1 MANNNSGRDKNEK
14 DLVCSFCGKHQ
25 DEVERMIIG
34 PGVNICSE
42 CIGLCHDLLSDKPER
57 PSGSRAPRAGAGR
70 TRSLQAADDLN
81 INIMTP
87 AEIKEGLDQY
97 VIGQDEAKR
106 VLAVSVYNH
115 YKRIL
120 SGKGGDVELQ
130 KSNVLL
136 LGPSGVGKTL
146 LAQTLAK
153 MLGVPFA
160 IADATTLTEAGYV
173 GEDVENILV
182 QLLQNADYDI
192 EAASKGII
200 YIDEIDK
207 ISRKSDGPS
216 ITRDVSGEGVQ
227 QALLKIIEGTEAN
240 IPPKGGRKHPQQEFI
255 RMDTSNILFIVGGAF
270 VGLDKIVGS
279 RMSGSS
285 MGFGAQVCSKK
296 EMPLGELL
304 EKIQPQDLVKFGLIP
319 EFVGRIPII
328 THVDDLDEADLVRIL
343 TEPKNALVRQYQK
356 LFELDHVQLRF
367 TPNALKAI
375 AARAIERK
383 TGARGLRN
391 VMERTMLDIMFR
403 LPSMPGVKECLINR
417 AVIEKGKEP
426 VLLYDESAE
435 GAAADTS
442 LN

>member
-1 MANNNSGRDKNEK
+1 MADDKK
-14 DLVCSFCGKHQ
+14 ALRCSFCGKPESQVH
-25 DEVERMIIG
+25 RMIQG
-34 PGVNICSE
+34 PGVRICDE
-42 CIGLCHDLLSDKPER
+42 CVQLCMAILDD
-57 PSGSRAPRAGAGR
+57 GYAAAGGEVD
-70 TRSLQAADDLN
+70 SMDDLP
-81 INIMTP
+81 TP
-87 AEIKEGLDQY
+87 KEIHDVLDQY
-97 VIGQDEAKR
+97 VIGQESAK
-106 VLAVSVYNH
+106 VALSVSVYNH
-115 YKRIL
+115 YKRIYF
-120 SGKGGDVELQ
+120 GGDEDVELQ
-130 KSNVLL
+130 KSNILMI
-136 LGPSGVGKTL
+136 GPTGSGKTL
-146 LAQTLAK
+146 FAQTLARVLK
-153 MLGVPFA
+153 VPFA

-173 GEDVENILV
+173 GEDVENILLR
-182 QLLQNADYDI
+182 LLQAADFDV
-192 EAASKGII
+192 ELAERGII
-200 YIDEIDK
+200 YVDEIDK
-207 ISRKSDGPS
+207 IARKSENTS

>member
-1 MANNNSGRDKNEK
+1 MPKNEEGRTFS
-14 DLVCSFCGKHQ
+14 CSFCGKMQ
-25 DEVERMIIG
+25 DEVQRLIAG
-34 PGVNICSE
+34 PGVYICNE
-42 CIGLCHDLLSDKPER
+42 CVELCESILEEGGNFSRRRSD
-57 PSGSRAPRAGAGR
+57 
-70 TRSLQAADDLN
+70 DDVPAKLP
-81 INIMTP
+81 TP
-87 AEIKEGLDQY
+87 KEIKQGLDEY
-97 VIGQDEAKR
+97 VIGQEHAK
-106 VLAVSVYNH
+106 VALAVAVYNH
-115 YKRIL
+115 YKRIYFGT
-120 SGKGGDVELQ
+120 SSDVDLG

-136 LGPSGVGKTL
+136 LGPTGVGKTA

-153 MLGVPFA
+153 LLNVPFA